1 MIKYT
6 ILSIIYAHFLIYIGI
21 SDISIITKFVLF
33 AIIDFI
39 FAKIVNFV
47 KNPFK
52 EEVGEDLSFR
62 FLIFSIVLQLTYGA
76 FLISEHSN
84 KNIRIF
90 GIVLLIIC
98 LCAIVYL
105 IINII
110 SVIKEIIIEF
120 KKSKFRSK
128 IKFKLDKIN
137 GIDNKIIFLQN
148 EIDKLSEKDGYK
160 IEFLYSSIIVY
171 SLDEIDEIYDKIAFL
186 QNELEK
192 LSEKDKIKKGYLEF
206 KIKFLNEEKIKEEER
221 IAREKAEEEELDKVY
236 NEMAGYVENKDFLET
251 DLDHIFGEDEGC
263 FLIIDNVGRYT
274 RNERR
279 FNEMYRGTL
288 YITNKKLWIKSY
300 QKTNPIMVLVP
311 LTDILEIYR
320 WEDIRGNKIDA
331 LQLDEYNGL
340 KLIIEKTN
348 KKEEI
353 LLKIDED
360 IDYYRAYYC
369 IWEAKKYL

>member
-1 MIKYT
+1 MIKYI

-39 FAKIVNFV
+39 FAKIINFV

-160 IEFLYSSIIVY
+160 IEFLYSSIIEY
-171 SLDEIDEIYDKIAFL
+171 SLDEIDEIDDKMAFL

-221 IAREKAEEEELDKVY
+221 IAIEKAEEEELDKIY
-236 NEMAGYVENKDFLET
+236 NEIAGYVENKDFLET
-251 DLDHIFGEDEGC
+251 DLDRIFEKDEGC
-263 FLIIDNVGRYT
+263 LLVLYNVVWNELGNKGELIKPR
-274 RNERR
+274 EC
-279 FNEMYRGTL
+279 EEL
-288 YITNKKLWIKSY
+288 YITNKRLFVRTIREMKAIVHFSQIIDIKAY
-300 QKTNPIMVLVP
+300 NDGIVIHKPGPYFFIGINNEM
-311 LTDILEIYR
+311 
-320 WEDIRGNKIDA
+320 DA
-331 LQLDEYNGL
+331 YKANVC
-340 KLIIEKTN
+340 IEKAR
-348 KKEEI
+348 E
-353 LLKIDED
+353 
-360 IDYYRAYYC
+360 
-369 IWEAKKYL
+369 YL